1 MAIGTIELAAV
12 EMAECLKMLTDMKK
26 CKLAAE
32 LHIELQNYYKLDTLI
47 EKYNGHGNKRRSMS
61 NEI

>member
-1 MAIGTIELAAV
+1 MTIGTMELASI
-12 EMAECLKMLTDMKK
+12 EMVECLKMLANMKK

-32 LHIELQNYYKLDTLI
+32 LHIELQNYYKLDNLT
-47 EKYNGHGNKRRSMS
+47 EKYNGRRNRRRSMS